1 MLTFDPPYGW
11 VGEWD
16 EWRDE
21 TLETFRASCYAY
33 LAGEMSFPFSA
44 KVSGLED
51 GSFRVIELSEDYEG
65 GIKVGIAYAEDD
77 SEDILFVLLTQ
88 VEPLDG
94 DERTL
99 KAVENWRYWVSS
111 CDFPLWST

>member
-11 VGEWD
+11 EGEWD

-21 TLETFRASCYAY
+21 SLQDFQAACYAY

-44 KVSGLED
+44 KVSGLEE
-51 GSFRVIELSEDYEG
+51 SNFRVTELSEDYEG
-65 GIKVGIAYAEDD
+65 GIKVGIAYE
-77 SEDILFVLLTQ
+77 EDILFVLLTQ

-99 KAVENWRYWVSS
+99 KAIENWRYWVASY
-111 CDFPLWST
+111 DFPLWSS